1 LSLSSLPTTA
11 ALPVKAAA
19 TIAGPL
25 MVAGLVLSAC
35 SGGEAD
41 VTAEV
46 SGTDD
51 ACTIANDVLQ
61 AGTIAFEFTNEG
73 KDVSELYVLDDA
85 EEVVGEVENVTT
97 GTTRT
102 LKVDLVAGDYQ
113 VRCKPGMTGDGFTSP
128 FSVVGDGGTA
138 QAEPGQTIDF
148 ESIDFGYENLDLST
162 ISAEDTVRFEME
174 NIADQPHEFE
184 VLNPDGDPIGEVA
197 ATSPGES
204 AGATMTFG
212 EAGQYRYQCILIDPK
227 TQKPHSELGME
238 GDFEVPRG

>member
-1 LSLSSLPTTA
+1 MRSTFALPHRPVLAIGALLAVAALALSGCSGGDADTTA
-11 ALPVKAAA
+11 A
-19 TIAGPL
+19 
-25 MVAGLVLSAC
+25 
-35 SGGEAD
+35 
-41 VTAEV
+41 VT
-46 SGTDD
+46 GTDD
-51 ACTIANDVLQ
+51 ACDIATDVLQ

-73 KDVSELYVLDDA
+73 EDVSELYVLDDA

-113 VRCKPGMTGDGFTSP
+113 VRCKPGMTGDGITSP
-128 FSVVGDGGTA
+128 FTVTGDGGTP
-138 QAEPGQTIDF
+138 QAEPGQTIEF
-148 ESIDFGYENLDLST
+148 EAIDFGYENLDLST

-197 ATSPGES
+197 ATAPGES

-212 EAGQYRYQCILIDPK
+212 EAGQYRYQCILIDPDTGEK
-227 TQKPHSELGME
+227 HSTLGME
-238 GDFEVPRG
+238 GDFEVPEG